1 MTKRENANVQN
12 LKQSSS
18 NVTVGAGNLTGRPAD
33 PAREMTEEGI
43 GNGRDGDGNGDDG
56 DDVPQDADASDRG
69 DRDDEDARL
78 RRDTGVFAVAGASSF
93 GSSLTPVRGGS
104 SSGSDPSPAAGGDG
118 PSAPPRDHPADRRST
133 ICGDWSLDTLRDEVE
148 RRVRDVD
155 GVMSEAIA
163 VALLEDDD
171 GGGRGG
177 GGGGGPDLD
186 WAGGSSSSDEIE
198 ATCLYLA
205 GMGGCPTDASMSG

>member
-1 MTKRENANVQN
+1 MERLPHLYRVEASARPEGPVALDSSGLETLSTAPPVQY
-12 LKQSSS
+12 
-18 NVTVGAGNLTGRPAD
+18 
-33 PAREMTEEGI
+33 
-43 GNGRDGDGNGDDG
+43 DG
-56 DDVPQDADASDRG
+56 PG
-69 DRDDEDARL
+69 DRWSPETLFIGAVVDCFALTFR
-78 RRDTGVFAVAGASSF
+78 AVAGASSF

-118 PSAPPRDHPADRRST
+118 PSAPPRDHTADRRST

-171 GGGRGG
+171 GGGG